1 MTDPEQTRPR
11 FRPPDAQLP
20 DSAGAKRLR
29 PGERAVY
36 LSWGGQV
43 FGPANPREVLAGLR
57 ASSFEKGALFWFEG
71 QPEWRPVAEFPG
83 EEQPKPRHRQLPQAP
98 EGDATESFW
107 EDDQTGYDPPHRSK
121 RGRKPP
127 RPPGSVSG
135 AKYAWV
141 IFLFVLLGAALTV
154 GILLLVMLIPA

>member
-20 DSAGAKRLR
+20 DSASAKRLR
-29 PGERAVY
+29 PGEAAVY

-43 FGPANPREVLAGLR
+43 FGPASPREVLAGLR

-71 QPEWRPVAEFPG
+71 QPEWRPVAEFPR
-83 EEQPKPRHRQLPQAP
+83 EEQRKPRPRQTANTATADAP
-98 EGDATESFW
+98 EGFW
-107 EDDQTGYDPPHRSK
+107 EEDQTGYDPPHRHK
-121 RGRKPP
+121 RSRKPP
-127 RPPGSVSG
+127 RPPGSISN

-141 IFLFVLLGAALTV
+141 IFFFVLLGAALTV
-154 GILLLVMLIPA
+154 AILWLVMLIPS